1 MVFMSGSYGII
12 IMWNTIKDLDSKK
25 QDSLVANNRTNS
37 GSFNPS
43 HTSPPPPPQKRLLL
57 IDPKEKVVNQI
68 SFLSSPFIYLVMSG
82 LSCSMWDLHV
92 AWEIFFFLFFG
103 CGMWDLVSR
112 PEIEPWVPCIG
123 SVAS

>member
-82 LSCSMWDLHV
+82 LSCSMWDVHV
-92 AWEIFFFLFFG
+92 AWEIYFFLFDG